1 MWALKAHSHDYH
13 LLIIFIVNFN
23 FFMEKELKYIMDTQ
37 TVVST
42 LGQNILDNLMV
53 PLILLFAG
61 AVIAIIKPRVDK
73 MVDSITARADMDEL
87 MEENTVRKELL
98 ELIDKQVQAA
108 VASNM
113 SIAIMIKKR
122 NGGTMPEEDGK
133 RLAENARE
141 LVMNSLP
148 LSLTKEGEK
157 LNSIIGGTNRLE
169 AVIKNS
175 LEKHVYEYKYRG
187 DNPKLSLDDAPK
199 QKENS
204 NNGSLLDMMKPKS

>member
-1 MWALKAHSHDYH
+1 
-13 LLIIFIVNFN
+13 
-23 FFMEKELKYIMDTQ
+23 MDTQ
-37 TVVST
+37 TVVNT

-157 LNSIIGGTNRLE
+157 LNSIIGGTDRLE

-187 DNPKLSLDDAPK
+187 ENPKLPLDDTPK